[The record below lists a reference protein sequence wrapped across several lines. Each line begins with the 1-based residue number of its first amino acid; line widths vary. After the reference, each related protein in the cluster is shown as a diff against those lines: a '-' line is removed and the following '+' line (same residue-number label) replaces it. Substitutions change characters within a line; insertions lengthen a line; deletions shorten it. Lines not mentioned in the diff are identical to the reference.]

1 MSINVAE
8 VTYREVLS
16 TWQMKENSESDTV
29 NLAKKEEREEL
40 EVPVTQEIQ
49 DLKSQPVVTSG
60 ART

>member
-1 MSINVAE
+1 MAE

-40 EVPVTQEIQ
+40 EVPVTQEIK

-60 ART
+60 ARI

>member
-1 MSINVAE
+1 MLIKVAE

-16 TWQMKENSESDTV
+16 TWQIKENSESDIV

-40 EVPVTQEIQ
+40 EVPVTQEIK

-60 ART
+60 ARI